1 MLKSILLTAIRNMK
15 RNLAFTAINLIGLS
29 VAMSLGMLIILV
41 VKEQY
46 TFDNFHRD
54 SDRIYRVNTMALRT
68 DGNREPYASSPLPV
82 GRALKEE
89 YSFTEQ
95 LVRINRSLNGDAI
108 FGDVNVPLHGLIVEP
123 AFLEVFNFPLERG
136 NPHTA
141 LNETG
146 SLILTHE
153 SAKKIFGTQEPLGQ
167 TLTLTGYG
175 EFVIT
180 GVLKEFASK
189 THFEFEALASFAAL
203 TAFEKDGVVSASLDN
218 WNNYYQNYNYIK
230 LREGHSPTEVEKA
243 LHEINKKHYTGLKL
257 ETRDRGYEFYLHP
270 LSEITPGPELSNQ
283 MGNGLPET
291 LSTIMS
297 VLAGIVM
304 IMACFNYTNLMIAKS
319 LSRAREIGVR
329 KIVGAIRWQ
338 IFVQFVGE
346 AIVFSLFALAFSYL
360 LLQFL
365 KPAFM
370 QLHIT
375 QEFSV
380 NLRED
385 LWIYGIFLLFAAL
398 IGMVAG
404 VLPAGYLSAFRPASV
419 LKDASNLKVY
429 SRLTFRKILM
439 ITQFTLSIV
448 FVIVVLVIYRQIDF
462 MMNKDLGISDRN
474 ILNVRLQGM
483 EFQKLAT
490 ELEKVPGVQN
500 IGGVSHALGTWADGS
515 NDYKRLRQDESFV
528 MRDFIVNEN
537 YLANIEAIFLAGGNF
552 GSSAD
557 GALKNQVIINEQA
570 LKMFGFP
577 DPVSALGQSVYVE
590 DSIMLLV
597 KGVVKDF
604 HFRPITSQIG
614 PVAFR
619 FSSSPQLNILSAK
632 IGSDKKEEV
641 VASLIPI
648 WKRLDPVHPLEY
660 KMMEAEIDQAY
671 VDAGFLDILSI
682 VGYIALLAISLSCL
696 GMLGMAM
703 YASQIR
709 VKEIGVR
716 KVMGASVTNITL
728 LLSRSFLWMIGVAIV
743 IGTPISF
750 FLGGLFLDNYAYRTQ
765 ITTGLMLAG
774 ISIIVLIGLL
784 TICSQTV
791 KAAITNP
798 VKSLRYE

>member
-1 MLKSILLTAIRNMK
+1 MIKSILITAIRNMK

-46 TFDNFHRD
+46 TFDDFHQD
-54 SDRIYRVNTMALRT
+54 ANRIYRVNTMALRT

-82 GRALKEE
+82 GRVLKED

-95 LVRINRSLNGDAI
+95 LVRINRSLNGDVI
-108 FGDVNVPLHGLIVEP
+108 FGNVNVPLRGLIVDP
-123 AFLEVFNFPLERG
+123 SFLEVFNFPLAKG
-136 NPHTA
+136 NPQTA
-141 LNETG
+141 LKETRN
-146 SLILTHE
+146 LILTHE
-153 SAKKIFGTQEPLGQ
+153 SAEKIFGRQEPLGQ

-180 GVLKEFASK
+180 GVLKKFESK
-189 THFEFEALASFAAL
+189 THFEFEALASFAAMP
-203 TAFEKDGVVSASLDN
+203 AFEKDGVVSASLDN
-218 WNNYYQNYNYIK
+218 WNNYYHNYNYIK
-230 LREGHSPTEVEKA
+230 LRLGQSPSEVEKA
-243 LHEINKKHYTGLKL
+243 LNEISKKYYADLKL

-270 LSEITPGPELSNQ
+270 LTEITPGPELSNQ

-291 LSTIMS
+291 VSIIMS

-319 LSRAREIGVR
+319 LSRAREIGIR
-329 KIVGAIRWQ
+329 KIVGAVRWQ

-346 AIVFSLFALAFSYL
+346 AIVFSLVSLVFSYL

-380 NLRED
+380 NLDED
-385 LWIYGIFLLFAAL
+385 LWIYWIFILFAVMV
-398 IGMVAG
+398 GMLAG

-419 LKDASNLKVY
+419 LKDAGTLKVY

-448 FVIVVLVIYRQIDF
+448 FVIVVLIIYRQIDF
-462 MMNKDLGISDRN
+462 MMNKELGISDKN

-483 EFQKLAT
+483 DIQKLSN
-490 ELEKVPGVQN
+490 ELDKVPGVLQ
-500 IGGVSHALGTWADGS
+500 IGGVSHALGTWADGA
-515 NDYKRLRQDESFV
+515 NDYKRLRQDESFQ
-528 MRDFIVNEN
+528 MRDFTVNEN
-537 YLANIEAIFLAGGNF
+537 YLSNIEATFLAGGNF
-552 GSSAD
+552 TSSPE
-557 GALKNQVIINEQA
+557 GTNKNHVIINEQA
-570 LKMFGFP
+570 LKMFGFT
-577 DPVSALGQSVYVE
+577 DPASAVGQSVYVE
-590 DSIMLLV
+590 DSIMLV
-597 KGVVKDF
+597 VMGVVKDF
-604 HFRPITSQIG
+604 HFRPLSYQIG

-619 FSSSPQLNILSAK
+619 YSASQELNILSAK
-632 IGSDKKEEV
+632 IVEGKRDDV
-641 VASLIPI
+641 VASLTPI
-648 WKRLDPVHPLEY
+648 WKKLDPIHPLEY
-660 KMMEAEIDQAY
+660 RMMDEEIDQAY
-671 VDAGFLDILSI
+671 VDAGFLDIVSI
-682 VGYIALLAISLSCL
+682 VGYIAFLAISLSCL

-703 YASQIR
+703 YASQTR

-716 KVMGASVTNITL
+716 KVMGASISDITF
-728 LLSRSFLWMIGVAIV
+728 LLSRSFLWMIVVAVV

-750 FLGGLFLDNYAYRTQ
+750 FLGGLFLDNYAYKTEV
-765 ITTGLMLAG
+765 TAGLILFG
-774 ISIIVLIGLL
+774 ISIIVVIGLF

-791 KAAITNP
+791 KAAVSNP